1 MNEPSAIDAQ
11 LAGALPALLW
21 LPVAVG
27 ATYGPVVWV
36 DGCQRP
42 DIDELTRRLTAIEK
56 QLTQLGE
63 FELQRVYGRNET
75 RWIYAYGR
83 YANAFFLSVD
93 VKAGSFTRPDLTL
106 QPYQS
111 QFVVSFN
118 LEDGATISLL
128 RSIAASQSLLLHFDP
143 YPNGSRHYLRSASMR
158 GAETTVRAGFNSC
171 GQVSPSDS
179 VLIVSLVCRYSL
191 SSGESG
197 NDR

>member
-1 MNEPSAIDAQ
+1 MNEPSGIDAQ
-11 LAGALPALLW
+11 LVGALPALLW

-36 DGCQRP
+36 DGGQRP

-56 QLTQLGE
+56 QITQLGE
-63 FELQRVYGRNET
+63 FEIQRVYGRKET

-143 YPNGSRHYLRSASMR
+143 VPKWVKTLPPLSLDARGRDYGTRGLQLVRSSLPL
-158 GAETTVRAGFNSC
+158 GFRT
-171 GQVSPSDS
+171 DS
-179 VLIVSLVCRYSL
+179 VARMQVQLEQWRK
-191 SSGESG
+191 
-197 NDR
+197 RQ

>member
-63 FELQRVYGRNET
+63 FELQR
-75 RWIYAYGR
+75 
-83 YANAFFLSVD
+83 
-93 VKAGSFTRPDLTL
+93 AGSTPTADTQTPF
-106 QPYQS
+106 S
-111 QFVVSFN
+111 C
-118 LEDGATISLL
+118 
-128 RSIAASQSLLLHFDP
+128 RS
-143 YPNGSRHYLRSASMR
+143 
-158 GAETTVRAGFNSC
+158 T
-171 GQVSPSDS
+171 
-179 VLIVSLVCRYSL
+179 
-191 SSGESG
+191 
-197 NDR
+197 

>member
-1 MNEPSAIDAQ
+1 MNEPSDIDAQ

-36 DGCQRP
+36 DGGQRP

-56 QLTQLGE
+56 QITQLGE
-63 FELQRVYGRNET
+63 FGLQRVYGRNET

-83 YANAFFLSVD
+83 YANAFFLSVN

-106 QPYQS
+106 QPYQG

-128 RSIAASQSLLLHFDP
+128 RSIAASQSLLLRFDP
-143 YPNGSRHYLRSASMR
+143 VPEWVKTLSPLSLDVRGRDYGACGLQLVRSSLPL
-158 GAETTVRAGFNSC
+158 GFRA
-171 GQVSPSDS
+171 DS
-179 VLIVSLVCRYSL
+179 VARMQAQLEQWKMTR
-191 SSGESG
+191 
-197 NDR
+197 